1 MRTSCIALVL
11 ASSVWCLA
19 AEGAGDPEAVK
30 SVLSGKQTVARASWW
45 GFDEVEATE
54 ALQSA
59 INSGAKKII
68 VEDLGSPWIV
78 DKIQLASNQEVVFEK
93 GVVVLA
99 KKSAF
104 KGTGDSLFTAWLK
117 KNVTLTGHGATLRM
131 RKSDY
136 QSDAYKRAEWRH
148 CLNIRSCT
156 NVRVCG
162 LTLAESGGD
171 GIYLG
176 VAKGGVTNKNVVIND
191 VVCDANHRQGISVI
205 SAEDLLIEDTVL
217 KNTSGTAPQAG
228 IDFEPN
234 RPNEK
239 IVNCVMRNCVAENNR
254 GCAYVLYLKP
264 LDGTS
269 ADVSV
274 RIENCVSRGAN
285 AVSAVVVTSNS
296 GPSGPVKGLI
306 EFVNCRFEDT
316 GRAGIG
322 IRDVPVT
329 GCRVRFENC
338 TIADPA
344 ESPSPVAPIVFG
356 ARRGCREHIGGVE
369 LANCT
374 IKERVERP
382 LMKFRDYA
390 GGLKVLDVTGRL
402 TVVKDGKERTI
413 PITDQLLDELM
424 PSRTFKT
431 IEPYKTA
438 SLRFKP
444 LVADIAPAALKL
456 SPVWLRDSATYLL
469 YAQKGEAVTFSIRY
483 APVGRYSGKPM
494 PMRIVS
500 PSGTTVKTVE
510 AAFREETAGTFD
522 AAETGAYKL
531 LCRSKPNR
539 AAMVS
544 TTHRLCVCAEDEPI
558 HFIGTVGELFFHVP
572 AGVKEF
578 GVKVWGQGA
587 EMVKVALFDP
597 TGKKAWEHD
606 NVSEPQMFAGKPDD
620 PSQGRTWCV
629 RLDRPSKGHFEDC
642 AVELLGIPQVLACT
656 REALL
661 VPAE

>member
-1 MRTSCIALVL
+1 MRTSCIAFAL
-11 ASSVWCLA
+11 ACLTWCIA

-30 SVLSGKQTVARASWW
+30 NVLSGKQTVARASWW
-45 GFDEVEATE
+45 GFDETEATRT
-54 ALQSA
+54 LQSA
-59 INSGAKKII
+59 IDSGAKKVI
-68 VEDLGSPWIV
+68 VEDLGSPWVV

-99 KKSAF
+99 KKDAF
-104 KGTGDSLFTAWLK
+104 KGTGDSLFTAWMK
-117 KNVTLTGHGATLRM
+117 ENVTLTGHGATLRM
-131 RKSDY
+131 RKTDY

-148 CLNIRSCT
+148 CLSIRSCT

-176 VAKGGVTNKNVVIND
+176 VAKSGMTNKGVLIKD
-191 VVCDANHRQGISVI
+191 VVCDAHHRQGISVI
-205 SAEDLLIEDTVL
+205 SAEDLLIENTVL

-234 RPNEK
+234 HPSEK
-239 IVNCVMRNCVAENNR
+239 IVNCVMRNCVSENNR

-274 RIENCVSRGAN
+274 RIENCVSRGTN
-285 AVSAVVVTSNS
+285 AVSAAVVTSNS

-316 GRAGIG
+316 GNAGIG

-329 GCRVRFENC
+329 GCRVRFADC

-344 ESPSPVAPIVFG
+344 ESPSKAAPIVFG

-369 LANCT
+369 FANCT
-374 IKERVERP
+374 IKELVERP

-390 GGLKVLDVTGRL
+390 GGLKVLDVTGTL
-402 TVVKDGKERTI
+402 TLIRDGKERVI

-424 PSRTFKT
+424 PSRTFKN
-431 IEPYKTA
+431 IEPFKTA
-438 SLRFKP
+438 GLRYEP
-444 LVADIAPAALKL
+444 LVAGITPEAIKL
-456 SPVWLRDSATYLL
+456 HPIWLRDRATYLL
-469 YAQKGEAVTFSIRY
+469 YAQKGEVVTFSIRY
-483 APVGRYSGKPM
+483 AQVGRYSGKPM
-494 PMRIVS
+494 PVQIVS
-500 PSGTTVKTVE
+500 PSGETVRTVE
-510 AAFREETAGTFD
+510 AAFREETVCTFD
-522 AAETGAYKL
+522 APETGAYKV
-531 LCRSKPNR
+531 LCKPKPNR
-539 AAMVS
+539 VAAVS
-544 TTHRLCVCAEDEPI
+544 TTHRLCVCAEDEPF
-558 HFIGTVGELFFHVP
+558 HFIGTTGELFFYVP

-578 GVKVWGQGA
+578 GVKAWGQGG
-587 EMVKVALFDP
+587 EMVKVALVDP
-597 TGKKAWEHD
+597 TGKKVWEQD
-606 NVSEPQMFAGKPDD
+606 SISEPQMFVGKPDD
-620 PSQGRTWCV
+620 TSQGYAWRL

-642 AVELLGIPQVLACT
+642 AIELLGIPQVLACT

-661 VPAE
+661 RPAQ